1 MITPETAYIGCRFF
15 FDIAALYLW
24 GSSAY
29 LWLLVPASLS
39 ANIWTRQYWLQALAV
54 GCTVAATVLALPF
67 RSAILSEDWA
77 SASDFSAML
86 GVLSGTT
93 IGTAW
98 MWQAAG
104 TATLFL
110 AFIAAPMRLRGAA
123 MTIAA
128 GFLLA
133 GLAASGHAAMNTG
146 WLRALHRGNDI
157 VHVLAGGAWFGALI
171 PVALILPLLSDRRAG
186 RDAAKALVRFSTAG
200 HVAVAVVLISGVANM
215 FLIIGGFP
223 LDWSVAYQLLLS
235 LKILLVLS
243 MTGLAI
249 FNRYVLVPKLSPPHG
264 AVAALRIGTVVEI
277 VLALAVVGL
286 VAWFGTLEPV
296 AM

>member
-39 ANIWTRQYWLQALAV
+39 GNIWARQYWLRAV
-54 GCTVAATVLALPF
+54 AVACVIAATVLALPL

-77 SASDFSAML
+77 HAFDVDAIRD
-86 GVLSGTT
+86 VLSGTT

-104 TATLFL
+104 TAALFL
-110 AFIAAPMRLRGAA
+110 AYLAAPTRLRAA
-123 MTIAA
+123 TMTIAA

-133 GLAASGHAAMNTG
+133 GLAAGGHAAMNTG

-157 VHVLAGGAWFGALI
+157 IHVLAGGAWCGALI
-171 PVALILPLLSDRRAG
+171 PVALILPQLSDRRAG
-186 RDAAKALVRFSTAG
+186 RDATRALVRFSTAG
-200 HVAVAVVLISGVANM
+200 HVAVGVVLISGVANM

-249 FNRYVLVPKLSPPHG
+249 FNRYVLVPKLSRSHG
-264 AVAALRIGTVVEI
+264 AAALRIGTMVEI
-277 VLALAVVGL
+277 VLAFAVVGL

>member
-1 MITPETAYIGCRFF
+1 MITPETAYIACRFF
-15 FDIAALYLW
+15 LDIAALYLW

-39 ANIWTRQYWLQALAV
+39 GNIWARQYWLQALAL
-54 GCTVAATVLALPF
+54 GSIVAATIVALPF

-77 SASDFSAML
+77 QAFDFSAML
-86 GVLSGTT
+86 DVLSDTA

-98 MWQAAG
+98 IWQAAG
-104 TATLFL
+104 TAALLL
-110 AFIAAPMRLRGAA
+110 AYIAAPMRLRAA
-123 MTIAA
+123 TMTVAA

-171 PVALILPLLSDRRAG
+171 PVAYILPLLSDRQAG
-186 RDAAKALVRFSTAG
+186 RDAATALVRFSTAG
-200 HVAVAVVLISGVANM
+200 HVAVGAVLISGVANM
-215 FLIIGGFP
+215 FLIIGSFP
-223 LDWSVAYQLLLS
+223 LDWSVTYQLLLS

-243 MTGLAI
+243 MIGLAI
-249 FNRYVLVPKLSPPHG
+249 LHRYMLVPKLSWSRG
-264 AVAALRIGTVVEI
+264 AVTALRIGTVVEI

-286 VAWFGTLEPV
+286 VAWFGMLEPV

>member
-1 MITPETAYIGCRFF
+1 MITPETAYIACRFF
-15 FDIAALYLW
+15 LDIAALYLW

-39 ANIWTRQYWLQALAV
+39 GNIWTRQYWFRALAV
-54 GCTVAATVLALPF
+54 GCIMAATVLALPF
-67 RSAILSEDWA
+67 RSAILGEDWA
-77 SASDFSAML
+77 QAFDFSAML
-86 GVLSGTT
+86 DILSGTT

-104 TATLFL
+104 AALVFL
-110 AFIAAPMRLRGAA
+110 AYIAAPMRLRAA
-123 MTIAA
+123 TTTIAA

-171 PVALILPLLSDRRAG
+171 PVALILPLLSDRQAG
-186 RDAAKALVRFSTAG
+186 RDAATALVRFSTAG
-200 HVAVAVVLISGVANM
+200 HVAVGAVLISGIANM
-215 FLIIGGFP
+215 FLIIGGLP
-223 LDWSVAYQLLLS
+223 LDWSVAYQFLLS
-235 LKILLVLS
+235 LKIVLVLS
-243 MTGLAI
+243 MIGLAI
-249 FNRYVLVPKLSPPHG
+249 LHRYVLVPKLSRSRG
-264 AVAALRIGTVVEI
+264 AVTALRIGTVIEI

>member
-1 MITPETAYIGCRFF
+1 MTPETAYIGCRFF

-29 LWLLVPASLS
+29 LWLLVSASLS
-39 ANIWTRQYWLQALAV
+39 GNIWTRQYWFQAIAI
-54 GCTVAATVLALPF
+54 GCTIAATTLALPF

-77 SASDFSAML
+77 RASDFNAML
-86 GVLSGTT
+86 DILSGTT

-98 MWQAAG
+98 MCQAAG
-104 TATLFL
+104 TAAIFL
-110 AFIAAPMRLRGAA
+110 AYIAAPLRLRAA
-123 MTIAA
+123 TMTIAA
-128 GFLLA
+128 GFLLTS
-133 GLAASGHAAMNTG
+133 LAASGHAAMNTG
-146 WLRALHRGNDI
+146 WLGALHRGNDI
-157 VHVLAGGAWFGALI
+157 VHVLAGGAWVGALI
-171 PVALILPLLSDRRAG
+171 PVAFILPRLSDRRTG

-200 HVAVAVVLISGVANM
+200 HVAVGVVLISGVANM
-215 FLIIGGFP
+215 FLIIGGLP
-223 LDWSVAYQLLLS
+223 LDWSVEYQFLLC

-249 FNRYVLVPKLSPPHG
+249 FNRYVLVPKLSGRHG

-296 AM
+296 AV